1 MLHNFSIFL
10 KLLILFITSLLIFFT
25 FLLFI
30 SEYYFSTDNL
40 QRDFF
45 LRRKMTPE
53 GYLPLS
59 LIASFNRVQQ
69 LTQVC
74 YLSSPSTPVET

>member
-1 MLHNFSIFL
+1 MKVSLNLNF
-10 KLLILFITSLLIFFT
+10 KFF
-25 FLLFI
+25 
-30 SEYYFSTDNL
+30 SEYYFSLDNL

-53 GYLPLS
+53 GYLPIS

-69 LTQVC
+69 LTQVK
-74 YLSSPSTPVET
+74 YQLTDKKQLTQVEYNKYKAADTGRI

>member
-1 MLHNFSIFL
+1 MPWLIMMIFNL
-10 KLLILFITSLLIFFT
+10 DF
-25 FLLFI
+25 

-53 GYLPLS
+53 GYLPLA

-69 LTQVC
+69 LTQVRL
-74 YLSSPSTPVET
+74 YPLSSSVYFFLVARSVFSHLK